1 MSSALGTA
9 VAQLQK
15 AIDTYA
21 ARLKEVD
28 GNELGEGLIAGRE
41 GIDRLEAAFAGGL
54 HRFDR
59 SGEYR
64 ADGALSAIAWLR
76 WKCRLSG
83 GAAAER
89 VGIARQL
96 PQLPKTSE
104 AFGKGQLGYQHV
116 AMLARTVENVGAAP
130 VRQHEAS
137 LLQAAQCMDPSRFA
151 GVTKEFEH
159 RLDSACVLAEANR
172 AYARRYLHLGE
183 VSNGL
188 VRLDGLLDAEGG
200 AIVRTALNAVTS
212 RDRDDE
218 RSAGQRTHDALVDVC
233 KRQLDSGRLPDAGGV
248 RPHLTITTTV
258 GTLVGLKG
266 QPAGQVSWTP
276 GVPAETVRRLACDAA
291 LTRIARKDSYARGAE
306 NGTRPDDTG
315 NGSRAE
321 MTAEISA
328 ASRTI
333 PPATRRALTARDRGC
348 VFEGCGRPPE
358 WTDAHH
364 LRHWVDGGPTT
375 LENLALLCRRH
386 HRMVHEDGWGLTR
399 SKSGGFE
406 AIAPRGQ
413 PEVHARSA

>member
-1 MSSALGTA
+1 MSPTIAA
-9 VAQLQK
+9 PVAQLRN
-15 AIDTYA
+15 AIEAYGA
-21 ARLKEVD
+21 WLKEIE
-28 GNELGEGLIAGRE
+28 GKELGEGLIAGRK

-96 PQLPKTSE
+96 PHLPKTSE
-104 AFGKGQLGYQHV
+104 AFGKGELGYQHV

-130 VRQHEAS
+130 VRQHETV

-200 AIVRTALNAVTS
+200 AIGRTALSAVTR

-218 RSAGQRTHDALVDVC
+218 
-233 KRQLDSGRLPDAGGV
+233 
-248 RPHLTITTTV
+248 
-258 GTLVGLKG
+258 
-266 QPAGQVSWTP
+266 
-276 GVPAETVRRLACDAA
+276 
-291 LTRIARKDSYARGAE
+291 
-306 NGTRPDDTG
+306 
-315 NGSRAE
+315 
-321 MTAEISA
+321 
-328 ASRTI
+328 
-333 PPATRRALTARDRGC
+333 
-348 VFEGCGRPPE
+348 
-358 WTDAHH
+358 
-364 LRHWVDGGPTT
+364 
-375 LENLALLCRRH
+375 
-386 HRMVHEDGWGLTR
+386 
-399 SKSGGFE
+399 
-406 AIAPRGQ
+406 
-413 PEVHARSA
+413 

>member
-1 MSSALGTA
+1 MSSTLKAA
-9 VAQLQK
+9 VGQLQK
-15 AIDTYA
+15 AIGAYA
-21 ARLKEVD
+21 DSLKEAE

-96 PQLPKTSE
+96 PQLPKTSQ
-104 AFGKGQLGYQHV
+104 AFHKGELGYQHV

-137 LLQAAQCMDPSRFA
+137 LILAAQCMDPSRFA
-151 GVTKEFEH
+151 GVTKDFEH
-159 RLDSACVLAEANR
+159 RVDAASVLADANR

-188 VRLDGLLDAEGG
+188 MRLDGLLDAEGG
-200 AIVRTALNAVTS
+200 AMVRTALNAVMS
-212 RDRDDE
+212 RDKNDE
-218 RSAGQRTHDALVDVC
+218 RSAGQRTHDGLVDIC
-233 KRQLDSGRLPDAGGV
+233 KRQLDSGRLPDAGGQ

-258 GTLVGLKG
+258 ESLVGLKG

-291 LTRIARKDSYARGAE
+291 MTRIASNDRRSGDSADGGRPGDAANGA
-306 NGTRPDDTG
+306 
-315 NGSRAE
+315 RAE

-333 PPATRRALTARDRGC
+333 PPATRRALIARDKGC

-386 HRMVHEDGWGLTR
+386 HRMVHEEGWQLAR
-399 SKSGGFE
+399 SKSSRFE
-406 AIAPRGQ
+406 VLAPRDHPQ
-413 PEVHARSA
+413 VHARSA

>member
-1 MSSALGTA
+1 MGSALRAA
-9 VAQLQK
+9 VDQLNV
-15 AIDTYA
+15 AIGVYA
-21 ARLKEVD
+21 GSLKDLEGD
-28 GNELGEGLIAGRE
+28 ELGEGLIAGRE
-41 GIDRLEAAFAGGL
+41 SIDRLEAAFAAGL

-64 ADGALSAIAWLR
+64 VDGALSAIAWLR

-96 PQLPKTSE
+96 PQLPRIRE
-104 AFGKGQLGYQHV
+104 AFGKGELGYQHV
-116 AMLARTVENVGAAP
+116 AMLARTVENVGAGP

-137 LLQAAQCMDPSRFA
+137 LLQAAQSMDASRFA
-151 GVTKEFEH
+151 GVTRDFEH
-159 RLDSACVLAEANR
+159 RVDAAGVLAEANR
-172 AYARRYLHLGE
+172 AYGRRYLHLGE

-188 VRLDGLLDAEGG
+188 MRLDGLLDCEGG
-200 AIVRTALNAVTS
+200 AIVRTALNSVIS
-212 RDRDDE
+212 RDKEDE
-218 RSAGQRTHDALVDVC
+218 RTAGQRTHDALIDLC
-233 KRQLDSGRLPDAGGV
+233 KRQLDSGRLPDSGGQ
-248 RPHLTITTTV
+248 RPHLTITASAES
-258 GTLVGLKG
+258 LAGLEG
-266 QPAGQVSWTP
+266 QPAGQVAWTP

-291 LTRIARKDSYARGAE
+291 VTRITSK
-306 NGTRPDDTG
+306 GTSTPGSETGRPG
-315 NGSRAE
+315 GSGHVSSTE

-333 PPATRRALTARDRGC
+333 PPATRRALVARDRGC

-386 HRMVHEDGWGLTR
+386 HRMVHEEGWRLSR
-399 SKSGGFE
+399 SRSGIFE
-406 AIAPRGQ
+406 ASAPRSRR
-413 PEVHARSA
+413 EVHARSA